1 MAFRCLRAAGKF
13 YFSAPAANV
22 AWAYDIAKQDKL
34 KRFMEGNTG
43 KALTATYDTT
53 TFSAA

>member
-13 YFSAPAANV
+13 HLPAPAANV

-34 KRFMEGNTG
+34 KLFVE
-43 KALTATYDTT
+43 
-53 TFSAA
+53 F